1 MLRQLTLAA
10 RLPPAQGPSRQAAQ
24 EAPLARRRFG
34 LSLIHERRIRRHTLS
49 AGARLGPI
57 LALGVGG
64 KVLHAR
70 YWPLLKR
77 LARLG
82 DPGAVLRSSRVAKR
96 RELRR
101 ALRDVD
107 IAGAPAR

>member
-1 MLRQLTLAA
+1 MLRQLALAA

-24 EAPLARRRFG
+24 EAPLACGRSG
-34 LSLIHERRIRRHTLS
+34 LSLLPERRCRHTLS

-70 YWPLLKR
+70 HWPLLKE

-107 IAGAPAR
+107 I

>member
-1 MLRQLTLAA
+1 MLRYLALAA

-24 EAPLARRRFG
+24 KAPLARRRFG
-34 LSLIHERRIRRHTLS
+34 LPLIHERRIRRHTLS
-49 AGARLGPI
+49 AGAGLGPI

-70 YWPLLKR
+70 HRPLAKG
-77 LARLG
+77 LARPG
-82 DPGAVLRSSRVAKR
+82 DPGAVLRTSRMAKR

-101 ALRDVD
+101 ALCDVD
-107 IAGAPAR
+107 IAGTP